1 MQIRLGEPTDDINE
15 LFQAIL
21 KIYGEQKS
29 LPDLQV
35 EIYAIK
41 QSSKENVDDY
51 FYEKIAQH
59 QQEEGRR
66 LAEETV
72 RDRFISQLFDDVIQK
87 LLDDKFTDSPNLWML
102 VASDYVTIWA
112 SVMTIRFSVW

>member
-41 QSSKENVDDY
+41 QK
-51 FYEKIAQH
+51 
-59 QQEEGRR
+59 QQRKCG
-66 LAEETV
+66 
-72 RDRFISQLFDDVIQK
+72 
-87 LLDDKFTDSPNLWML
+87 
-102 VASDYVTIWA
+102 
-112 SVMTIRFSVW
+112 